1 MPTRFDLPHID
12 ISAFVSSSGYSG
24 QGSGGS
30 SAVRVRA
37 VHGAKLQNE
46 LSAAFAAMDADRF
59 ADERLLPTIG
69 SYVEVEL
76 RRGGDP
82 DGLTRKKQGIKSTAV
97 KDGLDGRLVALYVPD
112 HARGALDSILSDYR
126 SGQLTKAGKPPK
138 QASVEPVEAFRRAR
152 LETLWTDDIA
162 ALPID
167 PQHEMWWSVWIER
180 GNENE
185 LENICGRLSLRAA
198 NRDRR
203 LYFPELVVVPVF
215 ATRAAIELMMF
226 ATGVICELR
235 RATDNPVFY
244 MEDVR
249 ETQHEWSDNLAA
261 RIEWPGA
268 DVPSIC
274 LLDTG
279 VNRGHALLEP
289 AIAPADMQTY
299 NVDWLADDHHGH
311 GTAMAGIALHGDLV
325 AQLADTA
332 TRVLSHRL
340 ESVKLLPPR
349 GMDAN
354 SPNSYGTITQAAV
367 AMPEITSPARGRVY
381 CMAISNAGV
390 SGAQPST
397 WSSAIDQAAA
407 GAMIGDDAAAP
418 KRLFV
423 LSIGNTDPVFQMS
436 QWAGQDA
443 YPAEDPAQAWNA
455 LTVGGYTDLNTISD
469 EGYETWTT
477 LSEVGELSPHSR
489 TSVGWTA
496 SRSPFKPE
504 LVLEAG
510 NRAVS
515 PARREILSLE
525 SLKLLSTGKDVD
537 QLPLVPFDG
546 SSAAAALA
554 ARCAARLMAD
564 HPDYWPEMVRALMVH
579 SGEYTAPM
587 KASFNSHPSLRDR
600 YALVRRFGY
609 GVPDFE
615 RATASARD
623 HLALVAQSE
632 IQPFRMQGGRKF
644 NECHYY
650 RLPLPN
656 EILETLNNELVDLK
670 ITLSYFVEPN
680 PGLAANV
687 DPQRYQSFGLRFD
700 LQRKN
705 ESAQRFKQRV
715 NLAERENPQARLTSQ
730 PDDSRWLLG
739 PDSIS
744 AGSLHCD
751 TWSGPAIDLL
761 GRDTLCIKPVGGWW
775 RDRARPEIV
784 NRNTRY
790 ALVVTL
796 KGQRTDI
803 DFYTPIN
810 LLVQS
815 ELEVV
820 SSIEI

>member
-1 MPTRFDLPHID
+1 MPTRFNLPHID
-12 ISAFVSSSGYSG
+12 ISAFVSSSGYLG

-37 VHGAKLQNE
+37 EHGARLQNE

-59 ADERLLPTIG
+59 ADERLLPTNG

-82 DGLTRKKQGIKSTAV
+82 DGLARKKQGIKSTAV
-97 KDGLDGRLVALYVPD
+97 KDGSDGRLVALYVPD
-112 HARGALDSILSDYR
+112 HARGALESILADYMK
-126 SGQLTKAGKPPK
+126 GPLTKKGKPPK

-167 PQHEMWWSVWIER
+167 PQHEMWWSIWIER
-180 GNENE
+180 RNENA
-185 LENICGRLSLRAA
+185 LENICSRLSLRAA
-198 NRDRR
+198 NMDRR
-203 LYFPELVVVPVF
+203 LYFPELMVVPVF

-268 DVPSIC
+268 DVPSVC

-289 AIAPADMQTY
+289 AIAPADMQSY
-299 NVDWLADDHHGH
+299 NADWLADDHHGH

-340 ESVKLLPPR
+340 ESIKLLPPL

-354 SPNSYGTITQAAV
+354 NPNSYGTITQAAV

-381 CMAISNAGV
+381 CMAISNEGV

-423 LSIGNTDPVFQMS
+423 LSIGNTDPVIQMS

-515 PARREILSLE
+515 PARQEILSLE

-554 ARCAARLMAD
+554 ARCAARIMAD
-564 HPDYWPEMVRALMVH
+564 HPEYWPEMVRALMVH

-587 KASFNSHPSLRDR
+587 KATFDAHSSLRDR
-600 YALVRRFGY
+600 YTLVRRFGY

-656 EILETLNNELVDLK
+656 VILETLNNELVDLK

-715 NLAERENPQARLTSQ
+715 NLAERENPRAKLTSQ

-784 NRNTRY
+784 DRNTRY

-803 DFYTPIN
+803 DFYTPIS
-810 LLVQS
+810 LSIQS
-815 ELEVV
+815 ELEVA

>member
-1 MPTRFDLPHID
+1 MPTRFTLPHID
-12 ISAFVSSSGYSG
+12 ISAFSSSSNYVG
-24 QGSGGS
+24 QGGGGS
-30 SAVRVRA
+30 SAVRIRDE
-37 VHGAKLQNE
+37 HGTRLLNE
-46 LSAAFAAMDADRF
+46 LNAAFEAADAIRVV
-59 ADERLLPTIG
+59 DERLPPSDG

-76 RRGGDP
+76 RRGANP
-82 DGLTRKKQGIKSTAV
+82 DGLARKRQGIKPAAV
-97 KDGLDGRLVALYVPD
+97 KDSPDGRTVALYVPD
-112 HARGALDSILSDYR
+112 HARIALEAILEDYR
-126 SGQLTKAGKPPK
+126 AGPLTKAGKPPK
-138 QASVEPVEAFRRAR
+138 EATVGPIETFRRAR

-162 ALPID
+162 ALPVD
-167 PQHEMWWSVWIER
+167 PQHQMWWSVWTER
-180 GNENE
+180 ENE
-185 LENICGRLSLRAA
+185 GALESVCERLALRAA

-203 LYFPELVVVPVF
+203 LYFPEMVVVPVL

-249 ETQHEWSDNLAA
+249 ETQHEWSEDLAG

-268 DVPSIC
+268 DVPAIC

-289 AIAPADMQTY
+289 AIAPADLQAY
-299 NVDWLADDHHGH
+299 DGNWLTDDHHGH

-325 AQLADTA
+325 AQLADTEV
-332 TRVLSHRL
+332 RVLSHRL
-340 ESVKLLPPR
+340 ESVKLLPPQ

-354 SPNSYGTITQAAV
+354 NPNSYGAITQAAV
-367 AMPEITSPARGRVY
+367 AMPEITEPERSRVY
-381 CMAISNAGV
+381 CMAITNDEV

-397 WSSAIDQAAA
+397 WSAAIDQAAA
-407 GAMIGDDAAAP
+407 GTMIGDDDNAP

-423 LSIGNTDPVFQMS
+423 LSIGNTEPVLQMV
-436 QWAGQDA
+436 QWVGQDA
-443 YPAEDPAQAWNA
+443 YPAEDPSQAWNA
-455 LTVGGYTDLNTISD
+455 LTVGGYTDLTTIAD
-469 EGYETWTT
+469 AGYEGWTT

-489 TSVGWTA
+489 TSVGWMP

-515 PARREILSLE
+515 PAREDILSLD
-525 SLKLLSTGKDVD
+525 SLQMLSTGRDVD
-537 QLPLVPFDG
+537 RLPLVPFDG

-554 ARCAARLMAD
+554 ARMAARIAAD
-564 HPDYWPEMVRALMVH
+564 HPEYWPEMIRALMIH
-579 SGEYTAPM
+579 SGEYTTPM
-587 KASFNSHPSLRDR
+587 RGAFEAQLNLRER

-615 RATASARD
+615 RASASARD
-623 HLALVAQSE
+623 HLAMVTQAE
-632 IQPFRMQGGRKF
+632 IQPFRLQGTRKF

-650 RLPLPN
+650 ALPLPN
-656 EILETLNNELVDLK
+656 AVLEQLDNEFVDLK
-670 ITLSYFVEPN
+670 VTLSYFVDPN

-700 LQRKN
+700 LRRKG
-705 ESAQRFKQRV
+705 ESVPRFKQRV
-715 NLAERENPQARLTSQ
+715 NLSEREHPHARLTSH

-739 PDSIS
+739 PDSVS

-751 TWSGPAIDLL
+751 TWSGPAVDLL
-761 GRDTLCIKPVGGWW
+761 GRDMLCIKPVGGWW
-775 RDRARPEIV
+775 RDRARPEVV
-784 NRNTRY
+784 NRRTRY

-796 KGQRTDI
+796 KGRRTDI
-803 DFYTPIN
+803 DLYTPIN
-810 LLVQS
+810 LAVQ
-815 ELEVV
+815 LETEVDF
-820 SSIEI
+820 SIEV

>member
-1 MPTRFDLPHID
+1 MASRFDLPHID
-12 ISAFVSSSGYSG
+12 ISAFVSSSEYSG
-24 QGSGGS
+24 QGSGGPND
-30 SAVRVRA
+30 VRIRA
-37 VHGAKLQNE
+37 EHGARLQNE
-46 LSAAFAAMDADRF
+46 LNAAFAAMDANRVT
-59 ADERLLPTIG
+59 DERLPSTDG
-69 SYVEVEL
+69 SYIEVAL
-76 RRGGDP
+76 RRGADP
-82 DGLTRKKQGIKSTAV
+82 DGLARKNQGIKSAAV
-97 KDGLDGRLVALYVPD
+97 KDVPDGRVVALYVPD
-112 HARGALDSILSDYR
+112 HARVALESILADY
-126 SGQLTKAGKPPK
+126 SAGPLTKAGKPPK
-138 QASVEPVEAFRRAR
+138 NASVGPVEAFRRAR

-167 PQHEMWWSVWIER
+167 PQHQMWWSIWVER
-180 GNENE
+180 ENE
-185 LENICGRLSLRAA
+185 DTLENICERLSLRVA

-203 LYFPELVVVPVF
+203 LYFPEMVVAPVL

-235 RATDNPVFY
+235 RASDNPVFY

-249 ETQHEWSDNLAA
+249 ETQHEWSNNLAD

-279 VNRGHALLEP
+279 VNRAHALLEP
-289 AIAPADMQTY
+289 AITPEDLQSY
-299 NVDWLADDHHGH
+299 DSSWLTDDHDGH

-325 AQLADTA
+325 AQLADTEN
-332 TRVLSHRL
+332 RVLAHRL
-340 ESVKLLPPR
+340 ESVKLLPPN

-354 SPNSYGTITQAAV
+354 NPNSYGTITQAAV
-367 AMPEITSPARGRVY
+367 AMPEITAPTRSRVY
-381 CMAISNAGV
+381 CMAVTNDGV
-390 SGAQPST
+390 SGAQPSA
-397 WSSAIDQAAA
+397 WSAAIDQAAA
-407 GAMIGDDAAAP
+407 GTMIGDDAPPP

-423 LSIGNTDPVFQMS
+423 LSIGNTDPVIEMS
-436 QWAGQDA
+436 QWVGQDA

-455 LTVGGYTDLNTISD
+455 LTVGGYTDLTAISD
-469 EGYETWTT
+469 VGYENWTP
-477 LSEVGELSPHSR
+477 LSEVGSLSPHSR
-489 TSVGWTA
+489 TSVGWMP

-515 PARREILSLE
+515 PAQVEILSLD

-554 ARCAARLMAD
+554 ARCAARVMAD
-564 HPDYWPEMVRALMVH
+564 HPEYWPEMVRALMVH
-579 SGEYTAPM
+579 SGEYTEPM
-587 KASFNSHPSLRDR
+587 KASFDAHPSLRDR
-600 YALVRRFGY
+600 YTLVRRFGY

-615 RATASARD
+615 RATASAKD
-623 HLALVAQSE
+623 HLALVSQSE
-632 IQPFRMQGGRKF
+632 IQPFRMRGGCKF

-650 RLPLPN
+650 RLPLPRA
-656 EILETLNNELVDLK
+656 ILESLNNELVDLK

-705 ESAQRFKQRV
+705 ESVDRFKQRV
-715 NLAERENPQARLTSQ
+715 NLAERESPRARLTLQ

-761 GRDTLCIKPVGGWW
+761 GRDVLCIKPIGGWW
-775 RDRARPEIV
+775 RDRARSEIV
-784 NRNTRY
+784 DRNTRY

-796 KGQRTDI
+796 KGRRTDI
-803 DFYTPIN
+803 DFYTPIS
-810 LLVQS
+810 LSIQS
-815 ELEVV
+815 ELEVTPP
-820 SSIEI
+820 IEV